1 MAKRKS
7 AGHATGFSQQDE
19 IRARQDPDGDGR
31 GSNIVMVINTNI
43 AALTSANNL
52 NQSTNMLNESLA
64 RLSSGS
70 SIINASDNPA
80 GLAESVSLTAQI
92 GQTQAANDNVSN
104 ALSFSQTQDGY
115 LQQIGSALDEM
126 ASLAVEAH
134 DPTKSASELS
144 DYQGEYSALAGF
156 ISDAA
161 TQTFNGVSLFG
172 GNTLTVTVDGNGD
185 LFTMS
190 GVDLAD
196 PVYTSATASTIG
208 SATFAQAALTAVAA
222 AITQLATDRANIGA
236 NEERLNY
243 SASQL
248 SVLSTNLSAANS
260 TIADVDVATE
270 STNYAKYQ
278 ILVQSGTAML
288 AQANQNPQSVLKL
301 LS

>member
-126 ASLAVEAH
+126 ASLAVEAQ
-134 DPTKSASELS
+134 DLTKSASELS

-222 AITQLATDRANIGA
+222 AITQLATDPANIGA

-248 SVLSTNLSAANS
+248 SVLSTNLWPR
-260 TIADVDVATE
+260 
-270 STNYAKYQ
+270 
-278 ILVQSGTAML
+278 TARL
-288 AQANQNPQSVLKL
+288 RR
-301 LS
+301 